1 MDENNY
7 SNEETNLVKDEEK
20 VIDVPVYST
29 REVEKKTNKKM
40 PLILWMVFTLL
51 LCTASSY
58 FTARYVA
65 SKMQNTGETT
75 VVYEAVPTNTVVYET
90 SDLSDVVPE
99 IENTVVEVYTET
111 VQYNMF
117 YGEYVTSGAGSGV
130 IISSDGYIIT
140 NNHVIANAKSIRVTL
155 HDGTDYSAVL
165 IGTDA
170 DTDIAVLK
178 IDATG
183 LQPAV
188 MGSSSSLKV
197 GQTCIA
203 IGNPLGTLGGTVTS
217 GIVSAL
223 SREITVDG
231 QRMTLLQTNTT
242 INPGNSGGGL
252 FDINGSLIG
261 IVNAKYAS
269 SDIEGIGF
277 AIPVDVA
284 RTIAEDLIKNG
295 RVTGRAML
303 GVKTYSIENDRMAQY
318 YNVSR
323 YGVLVSEVTL
333 QSTADAGLRAG
344 DLIIMMDD
352 HDIQSYS
359 DLKAALALYKA
370 GDNVQLTV
378 LRDNKEVSFRVTL
391 AEKQ

>member
-58 FTARYVA
+58 FTAKYVA
-65 SKMQNTGETT
+65 SKMQNTNETT

-90 SDLSDVVPE
+90 SDLSDVVSD

-111 VQYNMF
+111 VQYNVF

-183 LQPAV
+183 LQPVV
-188 MGSSSSLKV
+188 MGDSSSLKV

-223 SREITVDG
+223 SREITIDG

-261 IVNAKYAS
+261 IVNAKYS
-269 SDIEGIGF
+269 STDIEGIGF

-378 LRDNKEVSFRVTL
+378 LRDDREVSFRVTL

>member
-318 YNVSR
+318 YGVSR

>member
-90 SDLSDVVPE
+90 SDLSDVVPK

-261 IVNAKYAS
+261 IVNAKYS
-269 SDIEGIGF
+269 SSGIEGIGF

-318 YNVSR
+318 YGVSR

>member
-7 SNEETNLVKDEEK
+7 SNKETNLVKDEEK

-242 INPGNSGGGL
+242 INPCNSGGGL

-318 YNVSR
+318 YGVSR

-333 QSTADAGLRAG
+333 QSTADAGLKAG

>member
-90 SDLSDVVPE
+90 SDLSDVVPK